1 MADDASLKPRRAK
14 KPEGDTTPEKH
25 LPAALE
31 ANKWQPGQTGNPA
44 GRPKGSRNK
53 LGEAFIQAMYEDFQ
67 EHGPDVIEKVR
78 EEKPDQYLK
87 VVASILPQQ
96 LNVRVSEF
104 DELTEEQIDQRINAI
119 ARALQL
125 EAGAIAA
132 SGREAAP
139 QAGKPLN

>member
-1 MADDASLKPRRAK
+1 MSKKNGSAK
-14 KPEGDTTPEKH
+14 TSPTSQDNATVSTEQKH
-25 LPAALE
+25 SGLIPF
-31 ANKWQPGQTGNPA
+31 KPGQSGNPA

-53 LGEAFIQAMYEDFQ
+53 LGEAFIQAMHEDFS
-67 EHGPDVIEKVR
+67 EHGAAVIAQVR

-104 DELTEEQIDQRINAI
+104 DDLSEEQLDQRIHAL

-125 EAGAIAA
+125 EAGTIAVA
-132 SGREAAP
+132 GREAAP
-139 QAGKPLN
+139 QARKPLN

>member
-1 MADDASLKPRRAK
+1 MADGSAVKPRKAK
-14 KPEGDTTPEKH
+14 QAEADTTPEKH

-53 LGEAFIQAMYEDFQ
+53 LGEVFIQAMHDDFA
-67 EHGPDVIEKVR
+67 EHGASVIEKVR
-78 EEKPDQYLK
+78 IEKPDQYLK

-104 DELTEEQIDQRINAI
+104 DELTEDQIDQRINAL

-125 EAGAIAA
+125 ETGTIAA
-132 SGREAAP
+132 AGREAAP
-139 QAGKPLN
+139 KAGKQTH

>member
-1 MADDASLKPRRAK
+1 MADDENGKAASTAK
-14 KPEGDTTPEKH
+14 KRHPRNAPPPPVEHQFKP
-25 LPAALE
+25 
-31 ANKWQPGQTGNPA
+31 GNP

-67 EHGPDVIEKVR
+67 EHGADVIDKVR
-78 EEKPDQYLK
+78 MEKPDQYLK

-104 DELTEEQIDQRINAI
+104 DELTDDQIDQRISAL

-125 EAGAIAA
+125 EAGTIAA

-139 QAGKPLN
+139 QARKPLN